1 MNVETIVSDVKGAVE
16 PYVAKGQDVVTVSF
30 ETLKQANAIV
40 VEGVQDLFKTNV
52 DAGKDLLSAA
62 QASFEKAKTDGLKAV
77 ASKPVEYLPLGKDV
91 VIAAYKDSF
100 SIVTKT
106 GEELVSVVK
115 KGFED
120 VTAKLTG
127 SATVSGE
134 VKKAKATV
142 RKTAKK
148 AGAAAKKAVAQ

>member
-16 PYVAKGQDVVTVSF
+16 PYVAKGQDVVTLSF
-30 ETLKQANAIV
+30 ETLKQANTIV
-40 VEGVQDLFKTNV
+40 VEGVQELLKTNV

-62 QASFEKAKTDGLKAV
+62 QASLEKAKTDGLKAV
-77 ASKPVEYLPLGKDV
+77 AAKPVDYLPVGKDV

-106 GEELVSVVK
+106 GEELVNVVK

-127 SATVSGE
+127 SSTVSGE
-134 VKKAKATV
+134 VKKAKSTV

-148 AGAAAKKAVAQ
+148 AGAAAKKATAA